1 MKNISKA
8 LLPLFLIFS
17 INAIQADDHLPSW
30 FPMEG
35 VQCKYNEGKG
45 PKAIVN
51 RDVCPLTLPACS
63 LLKVPYGHGFEN
75 DPCMLINDGDS
86 IRFERKSDVVSITVL
101 QRA

>member
-1 MKNISKA
+1 MG
-8 LLPLFLIFS
+8 LL
-17 INAIQADDHLPSW
+17 
-30 FPMEG
+30 
-35 VQCKYNEGKG
+35 YEGKG

>member
-1 MKNISKA
+1 
-8 LLPLFLIFS
+8 
-17 INAIQADDHLPSW
+17 
-30 FPMEG
+30 
-35 VQCKYNEGKG
+35 
-45 PKAIVN
+45 VN